1 VASIDRGRPT
11 QATTGRCSPSQVSPV
26 PPDAP
31 RAAKAASPPRLTSM
45 LSTPSTQTYVSVR
58 AGSKPFCRAVDWVA
72 LIAIVCQVAVEAP
85 VFKYAAVLLL
95 LWRPASVEVHLDYT
109 FSQWER
115 LHDDDR
121 AAYIARSID
130 MLGTMA
136 GPESPLRRQH
146 YSQCMMRSQLTA
158 RQLESFLREYVR
170 ARPEL
175 QGSSVQ
181 HAMNDYLQALC
192 GRPAD

>member
-1 VASIDRGRPT
+1 M
-11 QATTGRCSPSQVSPV
+11 
-26 PPDAP
+26 
-31 RAAKAASPPRLTSM
+31 AAKRLIEIGSLLSRSPGH
-45 LSTPSTQTYVSVR
+45 V
-58 AGSKPFCRAVDWVA
+58 G
-72 LIAIVCQVAVEAP
+72 VEAP

-95 LWRPASVEVHLDYT
+95 LWWPASAEVHRDYT

-115 LHDDDR
+115 LHEDDR

-130 MLGTMA
+130 MLGTIA
-136 GPESPLRRQH
+136 GPEPAQKAARH
-146 YSQCMMRSQLTA
+146 YSQCLMRSRLTA
-158 RQLESFLREYVR
+158 RELASFLREYVR

-181 HAMNDYLQALC
+181 HAMNDYLHALC

>member
-1 VASIDRGRPT
+1 MRAFAIRALPELCFGDSIGAS
-11 QATTGRCSPSQVSPV
+11 
-26 PPDAP
+26 
-31 RAAKAASPPRLTSM
+31 
-45 LSTPSTQTYVSVR
+45 
-58 AGSKPFCRAVDWVA
+58 
-72 LIAIVCQVAVEAP
+72 EAP

-95 LWRPASVEVHLDYT
+95 LWWPASAEVHLDYT

-121 AAYIARSID
+121 AAYIARSLD

-136 GPESPLRRQH
+136 GPEPAQKAARH
-146 YSQCMMRSQLTA
+146 YSQCLMRSRLTA
-158 RQLESFLREYVR
+158 RELASFLREYVR

-181 HAMNDYLQALC
+181 HAMNDYLHALC
-192 GRPAD
+192 GRPADLSMDFLIDLSCCE

>member
-1 VASIDRGRPT
+1 VNASNDRLVSKSGRL
-11 QATTGRCSPSQVSPV
+11 AVSIFLDCTDV
-26 PPDAP
+26 PHVGG
-31 RAAKAASPPRLTSM
+31 L
-45 LSTPSTQTYVSVR
+45 LR
-58 AGSKPFCRAVDWVA
+58 AG
-72 LIAIVCQVAVEAP
+72 
-85 VFKYAAVLLL
+85 YAAVLLL
-95 LWRPASVEVHLDYT
+95 LWWPASAEVRLDYT

-115 LHDDDR
+115 LHADDR

-136 GPESPLRRQH
+136 GPEPAQKAARH
-146 YSQCMMRSQLTA
+146 YSQCLMRSQLTA
-158 RQLESFLREYVR
+158 RQLASFLREYVS

-181 HAMNDYLQALC
+181 HAINDYLHALC